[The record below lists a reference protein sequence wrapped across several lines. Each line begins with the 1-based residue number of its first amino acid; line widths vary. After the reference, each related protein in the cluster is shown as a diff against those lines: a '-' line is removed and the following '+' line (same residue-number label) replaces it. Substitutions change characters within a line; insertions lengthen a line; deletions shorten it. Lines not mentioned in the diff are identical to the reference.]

1 MKDQHGLNLPLGSVK
16 FMYILQQLSWCT
28 VWHTHGTSM
37 GILVLV
43 RSPLLVCPSLHHSY
57 AWPRWISRR
66 PSQSCS
72 GNLNGRSCLKPIWR
86 IVCCTCED
94 VTNWEFLRN
103 FDHISP
109 LSGWSREL
117 QTHGRINVKKTSSKK
132 NVIFCSGDFRRQNG
146 DITRPNGDIGRPPQ
160 KHGFCN
166 SHKLCLQLTNVMFPI
181 QCLLNWG
188 GQFTGTS
195 QSGPLTKRDP
205 TVSCKVIMQCC
216 DCANKILMSK
226 PH

>member
-109 LSGWSREL
+109 LSGWSREQKKQVPKKMSFFAAATL
-117 QTHGRINVKKTSSKK
+117 GDKTATLPDQTATLADHPKNMVFATLTSCAYNLRMSC
-132 NVIFCSGDFRRQNG
+132 F
-146 DITRPNGDIGRPPQ
+146 
-160 KHGFCN
+160 
-166 SHKLCLQLTNVMFPI
+166 
-181 QCLLNWG
+181 
-188 GQFTGTS
+188 QFN
-195 QSGPLTKRDP
+195 
-205 TVSCKVIMQCC
+205 
-216 DCANKILMSK
+216 AF
-226 PH
+226 